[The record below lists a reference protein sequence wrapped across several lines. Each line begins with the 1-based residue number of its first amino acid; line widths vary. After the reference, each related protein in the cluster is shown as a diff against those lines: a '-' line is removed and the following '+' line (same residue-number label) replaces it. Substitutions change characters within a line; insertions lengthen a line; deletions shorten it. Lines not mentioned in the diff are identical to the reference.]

1 MYTQCPECNEAFQP
15 SAGVLK
21 QASGHVRCG
30 GCGKAFN
37 ALEHLSE
44 KLPKSAARREAGAQI
59 PELTAESG
67 GSASAADEMRF
78 DDNTP
83 LPDDFDLGV
92 ESEQISTQVPLA
104 AVPSKAD
111 DDSSSTQADLAFG
124 DPGEW
129 EELLGE
135 VEKSSTDSTNDEPE
149 DDRWADLEAEE
160 KEKNALDAESEAKD
174 DASEVAAAETAEAPP
189 DTDTQFAIQAEAM
202 GIDLSGIHE
211 TGEEEQSDSGTG
223 DEKEDEVEESSD
235 TSIDEDLI
243 AAAFQSEAADK
254 QQEEIEAEEKAEA
267 DEDKAEVAAKEDV
280 KDEFTIPEMTEE
292 EMTLDRMIDQ
302 ELLNVA
308 VEDEDG
314 VVSTMI
320 QRQLT
325 IEVDE
330 KTDDDG
336 KAEEP
341 EAPVEPEKPEE
352 PEEPEEPKEPKE
364 PEQLDEPDE
373 PVEDTPLFET
383 IIMEGD
389 VVHAEKPA
397 LSRRSDDPGPVRD
410 HLPPASAA
418 VRGGQRRSDPPSIGL
433 ISGSIALT
441 LLLVVQVAH
450 QSREALATIPAFNEA
465 VGPIYRKFG
474 RPLTPAWDISGWRF
488 EATKGSADNG
498 DEVLTIYSRV
508 GNTSDDSLPYPLVH
522 VSLTDRFEEI
532 IGSRVLEPGDYLDS
546 DADPRI
552 AVASGST
559 FNAVIVIES
568 PAPEAT
574 GFKLDVCY
582 RLASGQLSCAIEDFK

>member
-44 KLPKSAARREAGAQI
+44 KLPKSAVRRKAGAQI

-83 LPDDFDLGV
+83 LPDDFDFDI
-92 ESEQISTQVPLA
+92 ESPQISTQVPLS

-129 EELLGE
+129 EDLLGE
-135 VEKSSTDSTNDEPE
+135 VEKSSADSTKDEP

-160 KEKNALDAESEAKD
+160 KEKSARTAASEAKN
-174 DASEVAAAETAEAPP
+174 DAAEVAAAETTEAPP

-211 TGEEEQSDSGTG
+211 TGEEEQGDSGTE
-223 DEKEDEVEESSD
+223 DEKEAAVEESSD

-243 AAAFQSEAADK
+243 AA
-254 QQEEIEAEEKAEA
+254 
-267 DEDKAEVAAKEDV
+267 KEDV
-280 KDEFTIPEMTEE
+280 KDEFAIPEMTEE
-292 EMTLDRMIDQ
+292 ELTLDRMIDQ

-308 VEDEDG
+308 VKDEDG

-320 QRQLT
+320 QRKLT

-330 KTDDDG
+330 KTEDDG
-336 KAEEP
+336 EAEAPEAPVEPEKAEEPEEP
-341 EAPVEPEKPEE
+341 EAPVEPEAPEA
-352 PEEPEEPKEPKE
+352 
-364 PEQLDEPDE
+364 LDEPDE
-373 PVEDTPLFET
+373 PVEDAPLFET

-418 VRGGQRRSDPPSIGL
+418 VRGGQRRSDPPSFGL

-441 LLLVVQVAH
+441 LLLIVQVAH